1 MVSKAVIGPRKIRE
15 VMLTISAKD
24 RQDPSAA
31 K

>member
-1 MVSKAVIGPRKIRE
+1 MIGV